1 MYLKYG
7 YADERLLTNEQ
18 ILYLYFLKEE
28 KKADGI
34 NVYNIKEWLTL
45 IYEGHR
51 EPSKN
56 EFDQEYHEALNS
68 LKKRGELTD
77 KQIQGLD
84 DDRESK
90 LEFEI
95 QNMFRYNNRITSG
108 QMTTFVP
115 VLHKDLFIS
124 GPDKTYISP
133 RMVMEELEKLI
144 EIDYSIF
151 QREVM
156 YVNEEKILRGNIL

>member
-1 MYLKYG
+1 MQNVESDLSWNTMTYKTVFLKAYKDKKVPRVVDMYLKYG

-115 VLHKDLFIS
+115 VLHKDFL
-124 GPDKTYISP
+124 
-133 RMVMEELEKLI
+133 
-144 EIDYSIF
+144 
-151 QREVM
+151 
-156 YVNEEKILRGNIL
+156 

>member
-1 MYLKYG
+1 MEHYDLYKTVFLKAYKDKKVPRVVDMYLKYG

-95 QNMFRYNNRITSG
+95 QNMFHYNNRITSG
-108 QMTTFVP
+108 QMTI
-115 VLHKDLFIS
+115 LFQY
-124 GPDKTYISP
+124 YI
-133 RMVMEELEKLI
+133 RTCL
-144 EIDYSIF
+144 
-151 QREVM
+151 
-156 YVNEEKILRGNIL
+156 